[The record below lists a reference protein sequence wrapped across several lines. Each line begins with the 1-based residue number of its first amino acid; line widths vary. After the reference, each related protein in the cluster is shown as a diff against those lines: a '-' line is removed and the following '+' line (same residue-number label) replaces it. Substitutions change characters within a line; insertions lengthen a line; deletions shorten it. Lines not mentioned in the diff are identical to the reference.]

1 MNAPTKKLASSVKPR
16 TSSLLPTDSAV
27 DLVNRNLPKAKPVSG
42 KAGKEFLK
50 DQWTTLSQRAMNWI
64 MEGDRLERMME
75 ETKLRDITIMLGI
88 ATEKVLLL
96 EGQPTEIISH
106 QQHQDLDKVG
116 LALKDALEKRGL
128 VTFTERKV
136 HIQPNEPGDTLE
148 ATPIITVSD
157 SATK

>member
-1 MNAPTKKLASSVKPR
+1 MSKSTKKLASSVRPI
-16 TSSLLPTDSAV
+16 TSSWLPTDASI
-27 DLVNRNLPKAKPVSG
+27 DLVTRNLPRAKPLEG

-50 DQWTTLSQRAMNWI
+50 DQWNTLSQRAMNWV
-64 MEGDRLERMME
+64 MEGDRLERMLQ

-136 HIQPNEPGDTLE
+136 QIEPGDSVKAPQVINGADT
-148 ATPIITVSD
+148 
-157 SATK
+157 